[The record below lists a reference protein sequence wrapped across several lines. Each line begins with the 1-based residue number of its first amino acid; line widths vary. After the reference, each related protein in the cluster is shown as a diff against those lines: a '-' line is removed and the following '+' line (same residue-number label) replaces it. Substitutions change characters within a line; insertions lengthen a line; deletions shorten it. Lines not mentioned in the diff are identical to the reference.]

1 MAQLDGSARQVDL
14 GRGIVITAPGLRG
27 SAVLQEGPLG
37 GRSGEPERTTDAWED
52 ALARAGM
59 RQAVAVEI
67 DATAV
72 PGTGGG
78 AGRAGEVRTAE
89 GEPGL
94 VLDVPD
100 LGPTRGQVLLL
111 VDEAGVPSW
120 HYPEP
125 RARAGSQGGQRGS
138 LGDAS
143 RGGGATVRFV
153 VPSAVGTP
161 RVAEGE
167 DAPVGDRSLIT
178 LIGKKILSV
187 LVYAIVD
194 DLVGAAAQ
202 LVASRWEGSH
212 RPTRLRDFG
221 PAAYGSAVVSDGFD
235 ASRLTAGRSL
245 LFLHGAFSTGHG
257 SFGALPAA
265 TVETLAARYEG
276 RVFALDHPT
285 LSVDPVRNADD
296 LLGVLRDLGPDS
308 AVDLDLV
315 CHSRG
320 GLVARALADAAVRS
334 EGRLTVGRTIFVAS
348 PNAGTPLADGKHLG
362 SFVDRVTALLDLAP
376 PGPWSVVV
384 DVLDAVLEVVKIIG
398 QGALGGLP
406 GLAAMRPGG
415 EFLSLVASAA
425 PEESRLHAIDADFE
439 PTGSLA
445 ALWRLPD
452 SALDK
457 IFGDRANDGVVP
469 SEGVGFVAG
478 ALGFRVPE
486 QRSLHLTSEAGTWHC
501 SFFSQPRVSDALT
514 TWLPG

>member
-1 MAQLDGSARQVDL
+1 MAQLDGSARRVDL

-27 SAVLQEGPLG
+27 RAVLQEGPLG
-37 GRSGEPERTTDAWED
+37 GRSGEPERTTRGWDD

-67 DATAV
+67 DATAA
-72 PGTGGG
+72 PRAGGG
-78 AGRAGEVRTAE
+78 AGRAGEIRTAE

-125 RARAGSQGGQRGS
+125 RSRAGSPGAQGGS
-138 LGDAS
+138 PGDVS
-143 RGGGATVRFV
+143 RGGGATIRFV
-153 VPSAVGTP
+153 VPSAVGVPHVT
-161 RVAEGE
+161 EGE
-167 DAPVGDRSLIT
+167 DPPVGDRSLIT

-194 DLVGAAAQ
+194 ELVGAAAQ
-202 LVASRWEGSH
+202 LIASRWEGSH
-212 RPTRLRDFG
+212 RPTQLRDFG
-221 PAAYGSAVVSDGFD
+221 PAAYGSAAASDGFD

-257 SFGALPAA
+257 SFGALPPA
-265 TVETLAARYEG
+265 TMETLAARYEG
-276 RVFALDHPT
+276 RMFALDHPT
-285 LSVDPVRNADD
+285 LSVDPVGNARD
-296 LLGVLRDLGPDS
+296 LLGLLRLLGPDS
-308 AVDLDLV
+308 AVDVDLV

-320 GLVARALADAAVRS
+320 GLVARALAGAADRS
-334 EGRLTVGRTIFVAS
+334 EGRLTIGRTIFVAS

-362 SFVDRVTALLDLAP
+362 TFVDRVTALLNLVP
-376 PGPWSVVV
+376 PGPWSAVL

-398 QGALGGLP
+398 QGAMGGLP

-415 EFLSLVASAA
+415 EFLAGIASAA
-425 PEESRLHAIDADFE
+425 PDERRLYAMDADFE

-478 ALGFRVPE
+478 ARGFRVHE
-486 QRSLHLTSEAGTWHC
+486 ERSLHLTSETGTWHC
-501 SFFSQPRVSDALT
+501 SFFTQPRVSESLT
-514 TWLPG
+514 AWLPG

>member
-1 MAQLDGSARQVDL
+1 MAQLDGSARRVDL
-14 GRGIVITAPGLRG
+14 GRGVVITAPGLRG
-27 SAVLQEGPLG
+27 SAILQEGPLG
-37 GRSGEPERTTDAWED
+37 GRSGEPERTTEAWDD
-52 ALARAGM
+52 ALARAGL

-67 DATAV
+67 EASPA
-72 PGTGGG
+72 PGAGGA
-78 AGRAGEVRTAE
+78 AGRAGDIRTAE

-120 HYPEP
+120 HYPV
-125 RARAGSQGGQRGS
+125 RGRTGSPGGPGGS

-143 RGGGATVRFV
+143 RGGGGTVRFI
-153 VPSAVGTP
+153 VPSAVGIP

-187 LVYAIVD
+187 LVYAIVEE
-194 DLVGAAAQ
+194 LVGATAQ
-202 LVASRWEGSH
+202 LIAGKWEGAR

-221 PAAYGSAVVSDGFD
+221 PANYGLPAMGDAFDG
-235 ASRLTAGRSL
+235 SRLTAGRSL
-245 LFLHGAFSTGHG
+245 LFLHGTFSTGHG
-257 SFGALPAA
+257 SFGALPPA
-265 TVETLAARYEG
+265 TMETLAARYEG
-276 RVFALDHPT
+276 RVFALEHPT
-285 LSVDPVRNADD
+285 LSVDPVRNTGEF
-296 LLGVLRDLGPDS
+296 LGVLHDLGPDS
-308 AVDLDLV
+308 SLDLDLV

-320 GLVARALADAAVRS
+320 GLVARALADAAGSDR
-334 EGRLTVGRTIFVAS
+334 RLTIGRTIFVAS
-348 PNAGTPLADGKHLG
+348 PNAGTPLADGEHLG
-362 SFVDRVTALLDLAP
+362 AFVDRFTALLNLAP

-415 EFLSLVASAA
+415 EFLAAIASAA
-425 PEESRLHAIDADFE
+425 PDGSGFYAIDADFE

-445 ALWRLPD
+445 ALWRLPE
-452 SALDK
+452 SVLDK

-478 ALGFRVPE
+478 ARGFRVAE
-486 QRSLHLTSEAGTWHC
+486 ERSVHLTSETGTWHC
-501 SFFSQPRVSDALT
+501 SFFSQPRVSEALT
-514 TWLPG
+514 AWLPG